1 MSTSYEMNRTL
12 LYLRLRLLLA
22 CTLPSAQ
29 REEVDAVELNVS
41 RSPQTLTHSRPM
53 AAGQA
58 WGEVATLP
66 NHQVGQ
72 EQLLRAARCLKRQQS
87 KHSWYTH
94 RSALLLLLP
103 NVAAPLLHHGPP
115 CALCAQSVDARERF
129 LLQRATISKEARCQ
143 STHRSTGRALTAPD
157 LHGSTHSSR
166 KSIPR

>member
-1 MSTSYEMNRTL
+1 MKIEQHSMSTSYEMNRTL

-22 CTLPSAQ
+22 CTLP

-87 KHSWYTH
+87 TH
-94 RSALLLLLP
+94 
-103 NVAAPLLHHGPP
+103 
-115 CALCAQSVDARERF
+115 
-129 LLQRATISKEARCQ
+129 
-143 STHRSTGRALTAPD
+143 
-157 LHGSTHSSR
+157 
-166 KSIPR
+166 

>member
-22 CTLPSAQ
+22 CTLQ

-41 RSPQTLTHSRPM
+41 RSPQTLTHSPAPM

-58 WGEVATLP
+58 WGEVQVATLP

-87 KHSWYTH
+87 TH
-94 RSALLLLLP
+94 
-103 NVAAPLLHHGPP
+103 
-115 CALCAQSVDARERF
+115 
-129 LLQRATISKEARCQ
+129 
-143 STHRSTGRALTAPD
+143 
-157 LHGSTHSSR
+157 
-166 KSIPR
+166 

>member
-22 CTLPSAQ
+22 CTLP

-53 AAGQA
+53 AARQA
-58 WGEVATLP
+58 WGEVATLRTCQP

-72 EQLLRAARCLKRQQS
+72 EQLLHTARCLKRQQS

-103 NVAAPLLHHGPP
+103 NVAAPPRATM
-115 CALCAQSVDARERF
+115 CALR
-129 LLQRATISKEARCQ
+129 TIC
-143 STHRSTGRALTAPD
+143 
-157 LHGSTHSSR
+157 
-166 KSIPR
+166 

>member
-1 MSTSYEMNRTL
+1 MKIEQHHSMSTSYQMNRTL

-22 CTLPSAQ
+22 CTLPGAQ

-87 KHSWYTH
+87 T
-94 RSALLLLLP
+94 
-103 NVAAPLLHHGPP
+103 
-115 CALCAQSVDARERF
+115 
-129 LLQRATISKEARCQ
+129 RC
-143 STHRSTGRALTAPD
+143 
-157 LHGSTHSSR
+157 
-166 KSIPR
+166 

>member
-22 CTLPSAQ
+22 CTLP

-58 WGEVATLP
+58 WPWGEVATLRTCQP
-66 NHQVGQ
+66 NHQAGQ

-87 KHSWYTH
+87 T
-94 RSALLLLLP
+94 R
-103 NVAAPLLHHGPP
+103 
-115 CALCAQSVDARERF
+115 
-129 LLQRATISKEARCQ
+129 
-143 STHRSTGRALTAPD
+143 
-157 LHGSTHSSR
+157 
-166 KSIPR
+166 